1 MTHLPLWFKSLVYTE
16 IFLQLPFF
24 FIAVYAYLKRR
35 NWIRIP
41 AIAYGSFVSAT
52 MVPILTELANHKA
65 PFYNPAV
72 VVAFY
77 APYLIMPLLMAVTMA
92 VTPHPFP
99 QQPGRHKN
107 KEA

>member
-1 MTHLPLWFKSLVYTE
+1 MLGHDDNATVGV
-16 IFLQLPFF
+16 
-24 FIAVYAYLKRR
+24 IAVSVMPWLAHSHDTCFLFRFFAERR

-52 MVPILTELANHKA
+52 MVPILTELAFHKA

-77 APYLIMPLLMAVTMA
+77 GEFAAHVHARQTPPLLFT
-92 VTPHPFP
+92 
-99 QQPGRHKN
+99 QPSLCV
-107 KEA
+107 